1 MMTRRFLPALCLASL
16 AVGTAQGPT
25 PGEPLTLLYR
35 DSRRPLPTVTVDGRR
50 MVAVSQLA
58 GPFDLTVD
66 ENPQPGR
73 LILTRGTQAIVLTAE
88 QGLVSV
94 SGRIVSLT
102 SAPLERDGDWYVP
115 IDFIDQALAL
125 VSDESIEFRRRS
137 GLVLFG
143 DIRVPQIVGRF
154 QRNGVQRRV
163 RLMIS
168 PAAGHAVAQEP
179 DRLLVT
185 FEADALDLVLPDV
198 PEDDLVAGLRGIDT
212 PPALAIDLRGSLESY
227 SVATEPAIAGAIELI
242 IDLLPSAATTPVRG
256 GRRLTETTADPD
268 LPALDLLIPARTIR
282 VIAIDPGHGGD
293 DAGTRGP
300 NGTLEKN
307 VTLEIALLLAR
318 RIERDLGLLVV
329 LTRTSDTTVALDERA
344 AIANNNRADLFISLH
359 ANASV
364 RETATGAEVFHLSL
378 AEYSEEVQA
387 VEAGG
392 QPVPTVGGGSRTLD
406 IVPWELAQMR
416 HVHES
421 ARWAA
426 MVAQELGLRLPM
438 SPRGLQQ
445 APFRVL
451 VGANMPAVLVEMGFI
466 SNPVQEA
473 QLTSPSFQA
482 SIVNGLLRSIIQYR
496 DEMARGV
503 PLIGPPVSAPTDR
516 PDTSGSPRR

>member
-1 MMTRRFLPALCLASL
+1 MTRRFLFLICLAGL
-16 AVGTAQGPT
+16 AVGTTQGQT
-25 PGEPLTLLYR
+25 PDEPLTLLYR
-35 DSRRPLPTVTVDGRR
+35 DTRSPLPTVTVDGQR

-73 LILTRGTQAIVLTAE
+73 LILTRGTQVIVLTAE

-102 SAPLERDGDWYVP
+102 SPPLERDGEWYVP
-115 IDFIDQALAL
+115 VGFIGQALAL
-125 VSDESIEFRRRS
+125 VSDEPLEFRRRS
-137 GLVLFG
+137 GLVIFG
-143 DIRVPQIVGRF
+143 DIRVPQVVGRF
-154 QRNGVQRRV
+154 QRNGVQRRL
-163 RLMIS
+163 RLMIL

-185 FEADALDLVLPDV
+185 FEADALDLVLPEI
-198 PEDDLVAGLRGIDT
+198 PLDDLVEGLRGIET
-212 PPALAIDLRGSLESY
+212 PPALAIELRGPLESY
-227 SVATEPAIAGAIELI
+227 EIATEPALANAVELI
-242 IDLLPSAATTPVRG
+242 IDLRPGASATPAPG
-256 GRRLTETTADPD
+256 GRRLAETAADPD
-268 LPALDLLIPARTIR
+268 LPALDLLIPARTVR
-282 VIAIDPGHGGD
+282 TIAIDPGHGGT

-300 NGTLEKN
+300 NGTLEKH
-307 VTLEIALLLAR
+307 VTLEIARQLAS
-318 RIERDLGLLVV
+318 RIRRDLGLTVV
-329 LTRTSDTTVALDERA
+329 LTRNSDTTVALDERA

-378 AEYSEEVQA
+378 AEYSEEVRA

-392 QPVPTVGGGSRTLD
+392 LPVPTVGGGSRTLD
-406 IVPWELAQMR
+406 IVPWEMAQMR
-416 HVHES
+416 HVYES
-421 ARWAA
+421 ARWGAT
-426 MVAQELGLRLPM
+426 VARELGLRLPM

-503 PLIGPPVSAPTDR
+503 PLIGPPLPAPTGR
-516 PDTSGSPRR
+516 PDTPGSQRP